1 MGPWYVIAIVLTD
14 AGFGVVAEQPTLRA
28 EALGLAQVLIKCHA
42 TIIATATTNRG
53 YNKNLAWTIMNC
65 SFEINISELLIGV

>member
-14 AGFGVVAEQPTLRA
+14 AGFGVVAKQPTLRA
-28 EALGLAQVLIKCHA
+28 EALGLVQVLIKCDA
-42 TIIATATTNRG
+42 TIIATATANRG
-53 YNKNLAWTIMNC
+53 YNKDFAWAIMSC